1 MTSNTS
7 INWTTYG
14 MLHVTTQLNMGAA
27 KQDKRNK
34 KPAGRF
40 G

>member
-1 MTSNTS
+1 MTTNTFL
-7 INWTTYG
+7 IRTTYG